1 MTTARSPWLQKNTL
15 AGGGLLVAFV
25 VALLVAF
32 TVQKGVPFKEY
43 TYVDV
48 EFADAG
54 SLRVGDDVRI
64 HSVREGQVNKITV
77 GDSRAVVRLQLPG
90 DTEVFEDATAT
101 IRARSALGQAYVD
114 LQPGSRGSGDIGGQT
129 LALSRTRSQEQL
141 DTLLDVFDEETRA
154 RASQAARNTG
164 VGVSGHGQDLSQ
176 FLATSSDTL
185 ADLGTVSERLAS
197 DEADLPTTLDA
208 AATLSRHIAGRSDE
222 LARLIESSDEVLD
235 AFAVDR
241 GVPLREVLVKAPGT
255 LSDARSALAELQQP
269 LDDTTKA
276 VRVLR
281 PGIEDLARQTPDL
294 RRTLTSGTR
303 TLRQVPS
310 VARLAE
316 PAVSSLADT
325 ASDLRPLAPQFST
338 ALVRGQRPLQAIS
351 SYGNN
356 AGLFFDWF
364 ADALSQKLPNGN
376 HYLRLDLV
384 TGLSA
389 VSGSV
394 PVRAPLTDR
403 NPYPSPYE
411 AYHEGGN

>member
-1 MTTARSPWLQKNTL
+1 MKNSRSPWLQKNVL
-15 AGGGLLVAFV
+15 SGGGLLIAFV

-32 TVQKGVPFKEY
+32 TVQKGVPFKHY
-43 TYVDV
+43 SYVNV

-54 SLRVGDDVRI
+54 SLRVGDDVRV

-90 DTEVFEDATAT
+90 DAKVYQDATAT

-114 LQPGSRGSGDIGGQT
+114 LQPGSPDAGDIGTET

-141 DTLLDVFDEETRA
+141 DTLLDVFDKQTRA
-154 RASQAARNTG
+154 RASQAARSAG
-164 VGVSGHGQDLSQ
+164 VGASGHGDDLSQ
-176 FLATSSDTL
+176 FLANAPDTL
-185 ADLGTVSERLAS
+185 TDLGRVSETLAS
-197 DEADLPTTLDA
+197 DQTDLPATLDA
-208 AATLSRHIAGRSDE
+208 AATLSRHISSSSDE
-222 LARLIESSDEVLD
+222 LARLVTSSGEVLGSL
-235 AFAVDR
+235 AVDK
-241 GVPLREVLVKAPGT
+241 GVPLRNVLLRAPGT
-255 LSDARSALAELQQP
+255 LADARSALAELQEP
-269 LDDTTKA
+269 IGATTDA

-281 PGIEDLARQTPDL
+281 PGIKDLARQTPDL
-294 RRTLTSGTR
+294 RRTLNSGTK

-338 ALVRGQRPLQAIS
+338 AVVRAQQPLQAIS

-384 TGLSA
+384 TGLTA
-389 VSGSV
+389 VSGTL
-394 PVRAPLTDR
+394 PIRAPLTTR